1 MRNEYDFDMVKALHT
16 LTYDLESES
25 GQYNM
30 GVMFRECLDKAANAG
45 VKYFRM
51 MEHTEYY
58 LRSKSTKKSYI
69 RDTWAMIDSNDRLFK
84 RLRKLCKEY
93 YANLFDH
100 ILGDGIFENETDFG
114 LPLSPENIGDVVA
127 DAYKESLLKGMQIR
141 WKKSTPE
148 H

>member
-1 MRNEYDFDMVKALHT
+1 MKQEFDIVKTLHT

-30 GVMFRECLDKAANAG
+30 EKMFSECLDKAANAG
-45 VKYFRM
+45 VDYFAQMTCVYKELRLRKLTNRTVRDEWKYA
-51 MEHTEYY
+51 
-58 LRSKSTKKSYI
+58 
-69 RDTWAMIDSNDRLFK
+69 DGNQRLFK

-114 LPLSPENIGDVVA
+114 FPLSPDNIGVMVTDEF
-127 DAYKESLLKGMQIR
+127 KETLLKNILKQ
-141 WKKSTPE
+141 WKR
-148 H
+148 

>member
-1 MRNEYDFDMVKALHT
+1 MKQEFDMVKALHT
-16 LTYDLESES
+16 LTYDLESTS

-30 GVMFRECLDKAANAG
+30 GKMFGKCLDKAANAG
-45 VKYFRM
+45 VEYFAQMTCVYKELRIRKTSARNVVDEWKYA
-51 MEHTEYY
+51 
-58 LRSKSTKKSYI
+58 
-69 RDTWAMIDSNDRLFK
+69 DGNQRLFK

-100 ILGDGIFENETDFG
+100 ILGDGIFESETEFG
-114 LPLSPENIGDVVA
+114 FPLSPENIGTDAA
-127 DAYKESLLKGMQIR
+127 DAFKEDLLKDMLRR

>member
-1 MRNEYDFDMVKALHT
+1 MKQEFDMVKALHT
-16 LTYDLESES
+16 LTYDLESQS

-30 GVMFRECLDKAANAG
+30 GRMFSTCLDKAANTG
-45 VKYFRM
+45 VEYFAQMTCVYKELRIRKTSARNVVDEWKYA
-51 MEHTEYY
+51 
-58 LRSKSTKKSYI
+58 
-69 RDTWAMIDSNDRLFK
+69 DGNQRLFK

-100 ILGDGIFENETDFG
+100 ILGDGIFESETEFG
-114 LPLSPENIGDVVA
+114 FPLSPENIGTDAA
-127 DAYKESLLKGMQIR
+127 DAFKEDLLKDMLRR